1 MTEQQPYDL
10 VQSYDTFEVRRYP
23 EHVLAEVV
31 VRGAFDDAGNRAF
44 RYLFA
49 YISGENV
56 FRTKVAMT
64 APVVQDAA
72 SSRIPM
78 TAPVVQQAVETD
90 AEIDADA
97 GADSTAGGSFRVAF
111 VLPAG
116 LSIDTAP
123 RPTSPEVHLR
133 AVPESLVAVIRYRGR
148 WTQDGYTRHLGE
160 LRRAVA
166 GAGLTATG
174 RPRFARF
181 DPPFKPAFLRRN
193 EVLLDLS
200 VSEQPGQGRG

>member
-10 VQSYDTFEVRRYP
+10 VQSYDDFEVRRYP

-56 FRTKVAMT
+56 SRTKVAMT

-72 SSRIPM
+72 SSRIAM
-78 TAPVVQQAVETD
+78 TAPVVQQAAETD
-90 AEIDADA
+90 
-97 GADSTAGGSFRVAF
+97 ADSTADGSFRVAF

-148 WTQDGYTRHLGE
+148 WTHDGYIQHLDE

-166 GAGLTATG
+166 AAGLTATG
-174 RPRFARF
+174 APRFARF

-200 VSEQPGQGRG
+200 AS